1 MFVHVV
7 CVCVCVCVRVSGC
20 LCVSACVCVCVCV
33 CVFQSSF
40 IYTLMLMLN
49 MFSAVLSN
57 HAQYDELQIFEEHQ
71 WTADVTAC
79 LLSASYSYLK
89 SKD

>member
-1 MFVHVV
+1 MHV
-7 CVCVCVCVRVSGC
+7 CVSVQHLST
-20 LCVSACVCVCVCV
+20 
-33 CVFQSSF
+33 F

-79 LLSASYSYLK
+79 LLSASYSYLCE
-89 SKD
+89 D